1 MQTAWPDDYPR
12 PEVREARA
20 KVPADQGRKARRGQ
34 RAQAGP
40 DTRPSRTNADFHAAN
55 STLLRT
61 DLLLVSDGSAQVDG
75 FGRYRA
81 TRHRWVISPSC
92 HLRRACACWPVVG
105 DLARK
110 HDLSPFACLNA
121 VAICCRTCAQRG
133 GNDPITSAMKRLRSE
148 IALRAGRD
156 RLVVCARSCTSGA
169 SHCPRSRVTVAST
182 SCTEIRAKWGSY
194 RTPAGKV
201 VYFTLAFQSD
211 PAEAGGQD
219 GARSQGNGHIDERT
233 RRAS

>member
-1 MQTAWPDDYPR
+1 MCTRRVATSMTNSILWNAPSSQSTESVLRGILAGEVGLR
-12 PEVREARA
+12 P
-20 KVPADQGRKARRGQ
+20 KVPSALGFHV
-34 RAQAGP
+34 
-40 DTRPSRTNADFHAAN
+40 TNADFHAAN

-61 DLLLVSDGSAQVDG
+61 DLLLVSDRSAQVDG

-156 RLVVCARSCTSGA
+156 RLVVCVRSCTSGA
-169 SHCPRSRVTVAST
+169 SHCPGSRVTVAST
-182 SCTEIRAKWGSY
+182 NDLQFWRLAPSY
-194 RTPAGKV
+194 RG
-201 VYFTLAFQSD
+201 S
-211 PAEAGGQD
+211 GG
-219 GARSQGNGHIDERT
+219 
-233 RRAS
+233 